1 MRDTLVLRV
10 LKLISWLPL
19 SIGRIKGRFFGWL
32 LYKFN
37 AQPARI
43 TKINL
48 ALCYPEMNAKAINT
62 LCARRM
68 KHLAQAV
75 FETPL
80 VWRKGN
86 PWVTSKVVSIRGLE
100 LFEAAI
106 ADERGTILIRALIH
120 I

>member
-106 ADERGTILIRALIH
+106 AH
-120 I
+120 

>member
-48 ALCYPEMNAKAINT
+48 ALCYPEMSTIDAKK
-62 LCARRM
+62 LCKKRM
-68 KHLAQAV
+68 KHLAQTI
-75 FETPL
+75 FETPK

-86 PWVTSKVVSIRGLE
+86 PWVTQHIAVSYTHL
-100 LFEAAI
+100 
-106 ADERGTILIRALIH
+106 RAH
-120 I
+120 ET